1 MTPQDQKAFLDAV
14 KNLTE
19 RQKLTLYNFSTKMLA
34 GTRYSNGADL
44 MHEAIDR
51 VLSDSRDWKR
61 DICIGA
67 FLYKAMESIVSVD
80 HRKKQKNQKQ
90 VPYEDW
96 MESIPAVGL
105 EVENE
110 FTLTPEELFEKR
122 QEEKIRRDVMSAARR
137 RLAYDLDA
145 QAVLSGLANESTPAE
160 VRKARGMSEQAYK
173 AARERIAKDIKT
185 HGKGPRR

>member
-1 MTPQDQKAFLDAV
+1 MTPQDQQDFLDAV

-19 RQKLTLYNFSTKMLA
+19 AQKLTLYNFSAKRIA
-34 GTRYSNGADL
+34 GTRYSNGIDL
-44 MHEAIDR
+44 LHEAIDR
-51 VLSDSRDWKR
+51 VLSDSRDWR
-61 DICIGA
+61 REICIGA
-67 FLYKAMESIVSVD
+67 FLYKAMESILSVD
-80 HRKKQKNQKQ
+80 HRKKQKNRKQ

-122 QEEKIRRDVMSAARR
+122 QEATIRRDVMSAARG
-137 RLAYDLDA
+137 RLARDDDA
-145 QAVLSGLANESTPAE
+145 QAVLDGLADESTPAE
-160 VRKARGMSEQAYK
+160 VREARGMSEQAYK